1 MTEIPDDYR
10 AGRVALS
17 WSTVIGL
24 TLITM
29 VMLTLMQEPMGWGFL
44 AWVALLPWVLATAG
58 AKSGGR
64 GAIISYVFGL
74 AYYLI
79 NLYWLIPVTPPGY
92 GALCFYLAWYFVLT
106 GYIMRRVYQRRR
118 WPFTFVL
125 PVVWVG
131 QEYLRAIIFTG
142 FPWLFLSHSQH
153 ENFRLMQV
161 CDLFGAYGLTFLVAM
176 VNGLLCDLLLRP
188 LARRNVQRPH
198 LGALALIV
206 LTIFCLTDA
215 MLYGIYRVNQGQQTI
230 TEGPTIALVQEV
242 IPQYVK
248 ESGESNEEIFARH
261 LRLSEQTLA
270 GVPRPD
276 LIVWPETMTCCPMN
290 KEFLELQAPR
300 FNLDNFTW
308 LQHGR
313 DFDKRL
319 RELAG
324 QGSAVLVGTPAVQM
338 GQIEYELRPLRKWN
352 SAILYLSDGSK
363 YARRYDKMHLVPF
376 GEVVPFRESCPP
388 LYRLLSS
395 LTPYDY
401 EYTLDVGK
409 DPTVFTYEDR
419 QERAW
424 RFAVAIC
431 YEDVMPQVPRRLT
444 VAKGEKRV
452 DFLLNIS
459 NDGWFVTGAKDE
471 PIKPSAEL
479 IQHLVICKFRAV
491 ENRVGIARAVNTG
504 ISAFIRPDGIVQ
516 EGFLEGNLPEK
527 ARQRQ
532 AVAGFAT
539 DKVYLDTRVSIYSRV
554 GDIFAIIC
562 TALAALLLLDGI
574 RCQRREKKTIQLQM
588 NKNKHKFLKIK
599 KM

>member
-1 MTEIPDDYR
+1 
-10 AGRVALS
+10 
-17 WSTVIGL
+17 
-24 TLITM
+24 
-29 VMLTLMQEPMGWGFL
+29 
-44 AWVALLPWVLATAG
+44 
-58 AKSGGR
+58 
-64 GAIISYVFGL
+64 
-74 AYYLI
+74 
-79 NLYWLIPVTPPGY
+79 
-92 GALCFYLAWYFVLT
+92 
-106 GYIMRRVYQRRR
+106 
-118 WPFTFVL
+118 
-125 PVVWVG
+125 
-131 QEYLRAIIFTG
+131 
-142 FPWLFLSHSQH
+142 
-153 ENFRLMQV
+153 
-161 CDLFGAYGLTFLVAM
+161 
-176 VNGLLCDLLLRP
+176 
-188 LARRNVQRPH
+188 
-198 LGALALIV
+198 
-206 LTIFCLTDA
+206 
-215 MLYGIYRVNQGQQTI
+215 
-230 TEGPTIALVQEV
+230 
-242 IPQYVK
+242 
-248 ESGESNEEIFARH
+248 
-261 LRLSEQTLA
+261 
-270 GVPRPD
+270 
-276 LIVWPETMTCCPMN
+276 
-290 KEFLELQAPR
+290 
-300 FNLDNFTW
+300 
-308 LQHGR
+308 
-313 DFDKRL
+313 
-319 RELAG
+319 
-324 QGSAVLVGTPAVQM
+324 
-338 GQIEYELRPLRKWN
+338 
-352 SAILYLSDGSK
+352 
-363 YARRYDKMHLVPF
+363 MHLVHF